1 MTELRKSTP
10 QQPLLQE
17 EVLRFVKENPD
28 EVFEVAKIKIPVKQ
42 TKARH
47 QQWVNTVTIARDGR
61 RIKETSQT
69 VPEGYGVD
77 TRVCVDGSLDQYAK
91 KPARVKSDYT
101 FDDGRSFD
109 ELDIGETAQA
119 HTKRQEVRQAFVAP
133 FDMWLKATWGQV
145 QFVARGGIVTISNGE
160 AIGNNNP
167 CDMVVWTSHGAGR
180 EVLTKAAR
188 VIRYDLEQQGIP
200 ICRGA
205 EKFLKT
211 AAKEDM
217 KSPYISKWNDF
228 RLWMKEGM
236 EALQS
241 RLKMLLADKTKSKK
255 CKKHTP
261 IKQQRNGR

>member
-1 MTELRKSTP
+1 MTNLRKSAP
-10 QQPLLQE
+10 DKPLSQTEILD
-17 EVLRFVKENPD
+17 FVKENPD

-42 TKARH
+42 TKTHHEQRV
-47 QQWVNTVTIARDGR
+47 QTVTVARDGR
-61 RIKETSQT
+61 RIKETAQT

-77 TRVCVDGSLDQYAK
+77 TRVCIDGSLDQYAK
-91 KPARVKSDYT
+91 KPARVKTDYT

-109 ELDIGETAQA
+109 ELDVGETAQA
-119 HTKRQEVRQAFVAP
+119 HTKNQEIRQAFVAP

-180 EVLTKAAR
+180 EVLTKPAR

>member
-119 HTKRQEVRQAFVAP
+119 HTKRQEVRQAFVADR
-133 FDMWLKATWGQV
+133 DMWLQALWGQV
-145 QFVARGGIVTISNGE
+145 QFVAKGGIITILNGE

-167 CDMVVWTSHGAGR
+167 CDMVIYTQNGMGR
-180 EVLTKAAR
+180 VVLTKPAR

-200 ICRGA
+200 ICKGA
-205 EKFLKT
+205 EKFLKI
-211 AAKEDM
+211 AAHEDM

>member
-119 HTKRQEVRQAFVAP
+119 HTKRQEVRQAFVVP
-133 FDMWLKATWGQV
+133 FDMWLKASWGQV
-145 QFVARGGIVTISNGE
+145 QFVAKGGIVTISNDE

-167 CDMVVWTSHGAGR
+167 CDMVIYCAGKKGLA
-180 EVLTKAAR
+180 VLTKPAR
-188 VIRYDLEQQGIP
+188 VIRYDLEQQEIP
-200 ICRGA
+200 ICKGA
-205 EKFLKT
+205 EKFLKI
-211 AAKEDM
+211 AAHEDM

-228 RLWMKEGM
+228 RLWAKAEIREVHKRIKDFFSDNHKKGNCQKNRLRVDKE
-236 EALQS
+236 
-241 RLKMLLADKTKSKK
+241 R
-255 CKKHTP
+255 
-261 IKQQRNGR
+261 